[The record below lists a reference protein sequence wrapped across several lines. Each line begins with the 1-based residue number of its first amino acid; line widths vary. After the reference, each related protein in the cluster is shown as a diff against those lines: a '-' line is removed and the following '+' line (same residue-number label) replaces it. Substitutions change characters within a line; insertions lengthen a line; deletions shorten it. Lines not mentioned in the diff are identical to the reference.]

1 MNRWDL
7 KLRAEAE
14 EGRVERPPSVALK
27 GKKVY
32 HCKTMGLQGKDS
44 QIALP
49 WDKLSQLPT
58 LNQQS

>member
-1 MNRWDL
+1 MNCWDL

-14 EGRVERPPSVALK
+14 EGRIERPPSVALK

-49 WDKLSQLPT
+49 WDKLIQGWQLG
-58 LNQQS
+58 QQS